1 MMSVFW
7 RLYRL
12 IPVMERM
19 RNLFYILIIAQ
30 TLGCTHLAAQNFP
43 VYNSYYINPY
53 LYNPAEAASD
63 YTHIFVNHRQQ
74 WMNIEGAPV
83 LTTVNFN
90 TMLDNSRSAVGVKMS
105 SFKRG
110 LLNTSD
116 VTLTY
121 AYGIGLSQTSRL
133 YFAMSG
139 GAITNNIN
147 LDEADL
153 SDPAVANYLA
163 DNIQPAANFG
173 FMLKSESGF
182 NFGVALPQLFTPKF
196 NSTASF
202 ENTTVSPMD
211 NVILSA
217 YYRKR
222 LSGKMVNR
230 KRKGVNQK
238 VKTDESYA
246 PLEVYVLYK
255 YAKAGNSQAE
265 AMVKLNLSQNF
276 WLGAG
281 YRQSYGMS
289 GSLGLSVKKF
299 LLSYSYEPGSQPEP
313 AFSQGTH
320 EIQLGLKLG
329 SLKTFRKKSPV
340 LLSRLRQQTEH
351 RSSRFKQEIPPLNSG
366 IQLTTVARTKYYVVI
381 KVFSDFTSAD
391 KYKKELRGEKFNANV
406 FYYEKDRKYYVHI
419 LETEKSSEAHQ
430 EVRNLKTYTKLN
442 TAKVLTIE
450 PKK

>member
-1 MMSVFW
+1 MTFTPFQ
-7 RLYRL
+7 RL
-12 IPVMERM
+12 IERM
-19 RNLFYILIIAQ
+19 RTLLYVLLIAQ
-30 TLGCTHLAAQNFP
+30 PLGCHLAAAQNFP

-53 LYNPAEAASD
+53 LYNPAEAATE
-63 YTHIFVNHRQQ
+63 YTYVFVNHRQQ

-90 TMLDNSRSAVGVKMS
+90 TMLDNSHSALGVKMS

-121 AYGIGLSQTSRL
+121 GYGIGLNEKTRL
-133 YFAMSG
+133 HFAMSG

-153 SDPAVANYLA
+153 SDPAVTNYLA

-173 FMLKSESGF
+173 FMLKSASGF

-196 NSTASF
+196 NSTSSF
-202 ENTTVSPMD
+202 ESTSVSPLD
-211 NVILSA
+211 NVIVSA
-217 YYRKR
+217 YYRKK
-222 LSGKMVNR
+222 LSPKMLNR

-238 VKTDESYA
+238 VRADESYA

-255 YAKAGNSQAE
+255 HAKAGNSQAE

-289 GSLGLSVKKF
+289 GSLGLSFNKF

-320 EIQLGLKLG
+320 EVQLGLKLG
-329 SLKTFRKKSPV
+329 TLKTFRKRSPV
-340 LLSRLRQQTEH
+340 LLSRLRQQTAQH
-351 RSSRFKQEIPPLNSG
+351 SSRFKGEIPPLNGS
-366 IQLTTVARTKYYVVI
+366 IQRTTVGKTKYYVVV
-381 KVFSDFTSAD
+381 KVFTDFTAAD
-391 KYKKELRGEKFNANV
+391 KYKKALRDEKFNANV

-442 TAKVLTIE
+442 TARVLTIE